1 MGEEAIV
8 NIRKRKPI
16 CLTFVR
22 HHCADQACLKETYMR
37 MMEVCKT
44 IGMGKFDEVVL
55 GEEHTSETLRERGL
69 PELWMYDFQTKEK
82 PTEPLQEYYVL
93 KFDDGSSK
101 VVLMLKDDE
110 EPEHP
115 KTPSPPASPPPRDPM
130 YA

>member
-1 MGEEAIV
+1 M
-8 NIRKRKPI
+8 NQQDIRKRIPSG
-16 CLTFVR
+16 LTFVR
-22 HHCADQACLKETYMR
+22 HKCEDQACLKETYLR

-115 KTPSPPASPPPRDPM
+115 KAPSPPASPPPRDPM